1 MVKGILDGI
10 RVLDL
15 TIYQL
20 GPVQGVMLA
29 QMGAEVI
36 HIEAPI
42 GGPGRLTPAWVK
54 GGVGKG
60 FGGMH
65 ISAYFEECERGKKSL
80 VLDLKRPKARQV
92 LYELVAKSDVFIQN
106 MRTGVAD
113 KLGCDYETLKKYNPT
128 LIYSSGTA
136 FGAKG
141 PDAAKPGFD
150 YSGAARSGALFCVP
164 TENGEPAHPMSGSF
178 DQIGAIAGAFGVVS
192 AILARE
198 RYGIGQK
205 METSHLAAS
214 MWLMMLPIQR
224 MHYLKEPQPLL
235 PRSQAPNPL
244 WNHYRCK
251 DGEWLA
257 LCMLAVERHWP
268 AVCQAMDVPE
278 SIWKDNPHFN
288 TRAARRENS
297 EEVVAYFE
305 KIFIQKTRD
314 EWIKIFTGKDIMW
327 ERVQKIEDL
336 EHDPQVIA
344 NDYMTDYTNPLT
356 GETYKHL
363 ALPFLFSETPVIDR
377 GRAPLLGEHTEE
389 VLVNILGYKKE
400 EVPALIEELGRPEAL
415 PQPEG

>member
-1 MVKGILDGI
+1 MAKGILDGI
-10 RVLDL
+10 RILDL

-36 HIEAPI
+36 HIEAPT
-42 GGPGRLTPAWVK
+42 GGPGRMTPTWMK
-54 GGVGKG
+54 GGMGKG
-60 FGGMH
+60 FDGMN

-80 VLDLKRPKARQV
+80 VLDLKRPKAQQI

-113 KLGCDYETLKKYNPT
+113 KLGCGYETLKKYNRK
-128 LIYSSGTA
+128 LIYCSGTA

-150 YSGAARSGALFCVP
+150 YSGAARSGALFRVP
-164 TENGEPAHPMSGSF
+164 TENGEPAHPMGGSF
-178 DQIGAIAGAFGVVS
+178 DQIGAISGALGIVS
-192 AILARE
+192 ALLARE

-205 METSHLAAS
+205 IETSHLTAS

-224 MHYLKEPQPLL
+224 MLYQKELQPML

-244 WNHYRCK
+244 WNHYRCQ

-268 AVCQAMDVPE
+268 VVCQAMGIPE

-288 TRAARRENS
+288 TRATRRENAK
-297 EEVVAYFE
+297 EVVVYFD
-305 KIFIQKTRD
+305 KLFIEKTRQ
-314 EWIKIFTGKDIMW
+314 EWIDIFAGKDVMW

-336 EHDPQVIA
+336 ENDPQVIA
-344 NDYMTDYTNPLT
+344 NNYLTDYTNPVT
-356 GETYKHL
+356 GETYKHVS
-363 ALPFLFSETPVIDR
+363 LPFLFSETPVVDR
-377 GRAPLLGEHTEE
+377 GRAPLLAEHTEE
-389 VLVNILGYKKE
+389 ILVNILGYKKE
-400 EVPALIEELGRPEAL
+400 DVPALVEEIGSPKAL
-415 PQPEG
+415 PQPTG